1 MGDEI
6 ESFAGYSKDELEV
19 IQCLELWVTEYFRTG
34 RDIPRLKAGDRNR
47 HSYLAQLHDRLGG
60 AGGQQGENEN

>member
-19 IQCLELWVTEYFRTG
+19 VKRLELWVTEYFRTRG
-34 RDIPRLKAGDRNR
+34 DLTRLKAGDRNR
-47 HSYLAQLHDRLGG
+47 HPYLAQLENRLGR